1 MNKNENSELYAIIK
15 SGGKQYRV
23 QKNDVI
29 DVELIDPPNGS
40 QIEFG
45 EILFVGNG
53 QEIKFGAP
61 HLSTHYVTG
70 ELVGVVKGPKITSV
84 KYQPGNHYK
93 KFGHR
98 QQYCRVKITDIGVK
112 DKKKGE
118 HHHGA

>member
-1 MNKNENSELYAIIK
+1 MNAENKNELFAIIK

-29 DVELIDPPNGS
+29 DVELIDQPKGS
-40 QIEFG
+40 QVEFG

-53 QEIKFGAP
+53 HEVKFGAP
-61 HLSTHYVTG
+61 HLTSHYVTG
-70 ELVGVVKGPKITSV
+70 ELVDVVKGPKITSI

-98 QQYCRVKITDIGVK
+98 QQYCRVKITDIGSK
-112 DKKKGE
+112 DKKGE
-118 HHHGA
+118 HHGA